1 MLAMRRNI
9 LAIAVFA
16 FVFLLLAMVQ
26 LHVPNDLLILERFF
40 SGGGWIEIFLI
51 AIYGFFL
58 LNKMKDPTKAP
69 KWRKISW
76 TVFSVVF
83 FGQLVLGLSGLE
95 KFLMT
100 GELHLPVPAMIISGP
115 VYRGELSFMTLL
127 FLSTV
132 ILTGPAWCSHLCYF
146 GGLDNLAASKSRKNL
161 TWKNKFRWKH
171 SILLLIVAGTLILRI
186 FRFDELYA
194 LAGGLLIGIIGLGII
209 LALTRR
215 KGKMVHCTLYCPVG
229 TIVMYLK
236 YINPFR
242 MYIDSSC
249 TQCGVCSVSCN
260 YDALTS
266 GDIEKGRPGLTCT
279 YCGDCI
285 SACHQNSIKY
295 SFLGLKPGHA
305 RNLYLFVTVSFHVVF
320 LALAKV

>member
-1 MLAMRRNI
+1 MLAIQRNI
-9 LAIAVFA
+9 MSFVVFA
-16 FVFLLLAMVQ
+16 FVFLVLGIVQ
-26 LHVPNDLLILERFF
+26 LYVPSNLLVLDRFF
-40 SGGGWIEIFLI
+40 RGGGWIEITAI

-58 LNKMKDPTKAP
+58 FNKMKDTKHAP
-69 KWRKISW
+69 RWRKISW
-76 TVFSVVF
+76 SVFSVVF
-83 FGQLVLGLSGLE
+83 FGQLILGLTGFD

-146 GGLDNLAASKSRKNL
+146 GGLDNLAASNSRKKT

-171 SILLLIVAGTLILRI
+171 SILLIIVAGTLVLRF
-186 FRFDELYA
+186 FRIDEFYA
-194 LAGGLLIGIIGLGII
+194 LAGGLFIGFTGLGII
-209 LALTRR
+209 LAVTRR

-229 TIVMYLK
+229 TVVMYLK

-249 TQCGVCSVSCN
+249 TECGICSVSCN

-266 GDIEKGRPGLTCT
+266 GDIEKGRPGWTCT

-285 SACHQNSIKY
+285 SACNQNSIKY
-295 SFLGLKPGHA
+295 SFLGLRSDHA
-305 RNLYLFVTVSFHVVF
+305 RNLYLFLTISFHVMF
-320 LALAKV
+320 LAMAKV